1 VGILRVKLEKLI
13 PELKVKA
20 EESMVMQKKIELEKK
35 QVDKEREAA
44 GEEAKIAKD
53 QKDKAT

>member
-1 VGILRVKLEKLI
+1 MGILRVKLEKLI

>member
-1 VGILRVKLEKLI
+1 MGILRVKLEKLI

-20 EESMVMQKKIELEKK
+20 EESMVMQEKIELEKK